1 MKRVKVTIRLVKH
14 ATNIFLKCYIF
25 FCEQATKSDRI
36 YVNSPEAQ
44 AGDNGNIAILSF
56 KQSSKLE
63 EEGGIHNK
71 GMTKQDE
78 ADDEED
84 ENEETLTPGDLMAFA
99 WQISEGMVRL
109 LLCCVTI
116 FLL

>member
-1 MKRVKVTIRLVKH
+1 
-14 ATNIFLKCYIF
+14 
-25 FCEQATKSDRI
+25 
-36 YVNSPEAQ
+36 
-44 AGDNGNIAILSF
+44 
-56 KQSSKLE
+56 
-63 EEGGIHNK
+63 
-71 GMTKQDE
+71 MTKEGE

-84 ENEETLTPGDLMAFA
+84 ESEETLTPGDLMAFA

>member
-1 MKRVKVTIRLVKH
+1 MKRAKVTIRLVKH

-63 EEGGIHNK
+63 EEGGIHNEIY
-71 GMTKQDE
+71 Q
-78 ADDEED
+78 
-84 ENEETLTPGDLMAFA
+84 
-99 WQISEGMVRL
+99 QRV
-109 LLCCVTI
+109 
-116 FLL
+116 FLLESNAIMKTKIEES